1 MSEAK
6 KRKVHTP
13 EFKAKVGLE
22 ALRGVKTINE
32 IGQEYG
38 VHPGQVGQW
47 KREIQELAKTLF
59 EGKRG
64 PAPLAAHREPE
75 LLYSEIGKL
84 KVELDWLKKKSG
96 ISLP

>member
-1 MSEAK
+1 MREGK
-6 KRKVHTP
+6 KRKVFCS

-22 ALRGVKTINE
+22 ALRGMKTINE

-38 VHPGQVGQW
+38 VHPGQVGDW
-47 KREIQELAKTLF
+47 KREIQEQAKTLF

-64 PAPLAAHREPE
+64 PKPMAAHQEPE

-84 KVELDWLKKKSG
+84 KVELNWLKRKSG